1 MTWFQGSSNGVKT
14 TSKIKSCTLNFVKL
28 QLKRSV
34 ISRLVG
40 VRETSVEN
48 IVRKNLL
55 QIQEEIAP
63 CKPNIIAVTKYFD
76 KQAIISAYEAGLR
89 DFAEARINDAI
100 EKIEA
105 LPEEI
110 RKNSKFHFIGHL
122 QTNKVAK
129 VIKYFDFIHSVDS
142 LHLAQKISDEAA
154 KSGKVQKIFLEV
166 NFAEEEQKF
175 GFSKNG
181 LDAEFGALMAL
192 PNLEIQGLM
201 SMSPL
206 GAEESFLFDLFKGVK
221 RVQDELAMKYG
232 LQLPETSMGMSQ
244 DYRIAVKCGATML
257 RIGRKLFT

>member
-1 MTWFQGSSNGVKT
+1 M
-14 TSKIKSCTLNFVKL
+14 
-28 QLKRSV
+28 
-34 ISRLVG
+34 
-40 VRETSVEN
+40 EN

-76 KQAIISAYEAGLR
+76 KQAIISAYQAGLR
-89 DFAEARINDAI
+89 DFAEARVNDAI

-105 LPEEI
+105 LPAEVRE
-110 RKNSKFHFIGHL
+110 NSTFHFIGHL

-129 VIKYFDFIHSVDS
+129 VVKYFDFIHSVDS
-142 LHLAQKISDEAA
+142 LHLAQKISQEAA
-154 KSGKVQKIFLEV
+154 KLGKNQKVFIEV
-166 NFAEEEQKF
+166 NFADEEQKF
-175 GFSKNG
+175 GFSKVG
-181 LDAEFGALMAL
+181 LEEEFGALLAL

-206 GAEESFLFDLFKGVK
+206 GAQENYLFELFSGVK
-221 RVQDELAMKYG
+221 RVQDELAVKYG

-244 DYRIAVKCGATML
+244 DYMVAVKCGATKL